1 MKVLF
6 VAPKLKGGGAE
17 RQWSILLP
25 GLKRKGFDVMLL
37 TLHDRGR
44 LYDQVARSVETRF
57 AGMSS
62 RFDVQGL
69 RRALATSSWKPELIV
84 SFGVSSHVI
93 AALIAR
99 KTGAAHLLA
108 EHGSM
113 GAPSPR
119 LKLYRRLLIKLVA
132 RTGAG
137 AVAVSEVQIPTI
149 VKEGGF
155 RKESIRVVPNGVPE
169 PHPEHSRESVRRSL
183 GVGDDDFVVLLAATL
198 RPVKRV
204 DVFVEALLSAH
215 EREPRIHGLV
225 AGAGPELARIEA
237 LARVPNEAL
246 QLLGHRTDVDDLLEA
261 ADVVC
266 LSSEAEIMPMVVL
279 EAMAM
284 GKPVVATQISALPD
298 LVADG
303 ESGYLVPRGD
313 PSALAGV
320 LVDLSREPE
329 RAERLGKVGRSR
341 YLERFTAERMIDS
354 YANLLSDTAES
365 RRAAQR

>member
-1 MKVLF
+1 
-6 VAPKLKGGGAE
+6 
-17 RQWSILLP
+17 
-25 GLKRKGFDVMLL
+25 
-37 TLHDRGR
+37 
-44 LYDQVARSVETRF
+44 
-57 AGMSS
+57 
-62 RFDVQGL
+62 
-69 RRALATSSWKPELIV
+69 
-84 SFGVSSHVI
+84 
-93 AALIAR
+93 
-99 KTGAAHLLA
+99 
-108 EHGSM
+108 
-113 GAPSPR
+113 
-119 LKLYRRLLIKLVA
+119 
-132 RTGAG
+132 
-137 AVAVSEVQIPTI
+137 
-149 VKEGGF
+149 
-155 RKESIRVVPNGVPE
+155 
-169 PHPEHSRESVRRSL
+169 VRRSL

>member
-17 RQWSILLP
+17 RQWSILIP
-25 GLKRKGFDVMLL
+25 GLKRKWFDVRLL
-37 TLHDRGR
+37 TLHDKGR
-44 LYDQVARSVETRF
+44 LFDQVAGSGVEARS
-57 AGMSS
+57 AAMSS
-62 RFDVQGL
+62 RFDVRGL
-69 RRALATSSWKPELIV
+69 RRALGSRSWRPDLIV

-99 KTGAAHLLA
+99 KEGAAHLLA

-113 GAPSPR
+113 GEPSPR

-155 RKESIRVVPNGVPE
+155 SRDSIRIVPNGVPE
-169 PHPEHSRESVRRSL
+169 PHPKNSRQSVRRGL
-183 GVGDDDFVVLLAATL
+183 GIGDHDFVVLRAATL
-198 RPVKRV
+198 RPVKRG

-215 EREPRIHGLV
+215 EREPRIRGLV
-225 AGAGPELARIEA
+225 AGDGPEFARIEA
-237 LARVPNEAL
+237 LARAPNEAL
-246 QLLGHRTDVDDLLEA
+246 QLLGHRADIDDLLGA

-266 LSSEAEIMPMVVL
+266 LSSDAEIMPMVVL

-284 GKPVVATQISALPD
+284 GKPIIATQISALPD
-298 LVADG
+298 LVAHG

-313 PSALAGV
+313 ASALADA
-320 LVDLSREPE
+320 LVDLGRTPE
-329 RAERLGKVGRSR
+329 RAERWGKVGRAR

-354 YANLLSDTAES
+354 YAGLLTDTAES
-365 RRAAQR
+365 RRA